1 MKWSDHREEL
11 VLGRCLDPL
20 VVLINIYKNRYAIV
34 RILVSMF
41 GGLVRDIVGGFAAG
55 GGASLQS
62 WPKTWSKI
70 WLHVASKRPRHSSE
84 VCLC

>member
-34 RILVSMF
+34 RILLSMF
-41 GGLVRDIVGGFAAG
+41 GGFREGYSWRGFAAG
-55 GGASLQS
+55 QHSNPMAQNRVKDL
-62 WPKTWSKI
+62 
-70 WLHVASKRPRHSSE
+70 VARRQQE
-84 VCLC
+84 T